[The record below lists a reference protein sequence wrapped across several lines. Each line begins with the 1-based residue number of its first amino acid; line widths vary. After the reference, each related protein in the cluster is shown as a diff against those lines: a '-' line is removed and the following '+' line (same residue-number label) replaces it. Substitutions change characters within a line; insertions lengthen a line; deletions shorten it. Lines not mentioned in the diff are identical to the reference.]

1 MQQAVRF
8 WDRIADRY
16 AAKPIADEE
25 AYEHKLSV
33 TRRHLRPDMNM
44 LELGCGTGGTA
55 IRHAPCVRHVRAVD
69 ISPRM
74 IEIAKGRAY
83 DANVR
88 NVSFEVAAVEDLDV
102 ADESV
107 SVVLGMSLLHLLDD
121 KEAAIARIH
130 RMLKPGGVFVSS
142 TACIGDGM
150 RWLGLIAPMG
160 RKLGI
165 MPMVKIFTTGE
176 LVDAIEAG
184 GFEIDYRW
192 QPAPNK
198 GVFIVA
204 RKPG

>member
-142 TACIGDGM
+142 TACIGDSM
-150 RWLGLIAPMG
+150 RWLGLIAPLG